1 MSEKSNKKVCVGS
14 LHHITVG
21 VTDIDKSLPFY
32 VDGLGL
38 RKTLDTVV
46 QGEAF
51 ERLLRLPENS
61 SARTVFLQGPDRIG
75 QVELVEW
82 RTSRNSSLEPCRP
95 GSPGLCVLS
104 FSVGRSDFEVIQK
117 QLVHAGAV
125 LWSDPVVS
133 VLDGYGKIMA
143 FVTEDR
149 DGNMIE
155 VVCLPSDEEI
165 SIFRKMEQTNP
176 K

>member
-1 MSEKSNKKVCVGS
+1 MSEAINKKVSAGS

-21 VTDIDKSLPFY
+21 VTDIDKSLSFY

-46 QGEAF
+46 RGEAF
-51 ERLLRLPENS
+51 ERLLRLSENS
-61 SARTVFLQGPDRIG
+61 SARTVFLQGSDRIG

-82 RTSRNSSLEPCRP
+82 RTSQNSTPNPCRP

-104 FSVGRSDFEVIQK
+104 FSVGRSDFEMLQK
-117 QLVHAGAV
+117 QLVNAGAV

-133 VLDGYGKIMA
+133 ILDGYGKIMA

>member
-1 MSEKSNKKVCVGS
+1 MSEEINKKVCAGS
-14 LHHITVG
+14 VHHVSVG

-46 QGEAF
+46 HGEAF

-61 SARTVFLQGPDRIG
+61 SARTVFLQGSDRIG

-82 RTSRNSSLEPCRP
+82 RTSENSTPKPCRP

-104 FSVGRSDFEVIQK
+104 FSVGRSDFEMVQK
-117 QLVHAGAV
+117 QLVDTGAV

-133 VLDGYGKIMA
+133 ILDGYGKIMA

-165 SIFRKMEQTNP
+165 ANFRTLQQSSP
-176 K
+176 S

>member
-1 MSEKSNKKVCVGS
+1 M
-14 LHHITVG
+14 
-21 VTDIDKSLPFY
+21 
-32 VDGLGL
+32 
-38 RKTLDTVV
+38 
-46 QGEAF
+46 
-51 ERLLRLPENS
+51 
-61 SARTVFLQGPDRIG
+61 
-75 QVELVEW
+75 
-82 RTSRNSSLEPCRP
+82 
-95 GSPGLCVLS
+95 
-104 FSVGRSDFEVIQK
+104 IQK
-117 QLVHAGAV
+117 QLVNVGAV

-133 VLDGYGKIMA
+133 ILDGYGKIMA

>member
-1 MSEKSNKKVCVGS
+1 MSETSNKKVCVGS

-51 ERLLRLPENS
+51 ERLLRLPKNS

-82 RTSRNSSLEPCRP
+82 RTSENSTPKPCRP

-104 FSVGRSDFEVIQK
+104 FAVGRSDFEVIQK
-117 QLVHAGAV
+117 QLSDAGAV

-133 VLDGYGKIMA
+133 VLDGYGEIMA
-143 FVTEDR
+143 FVAEDR

-155 VVCLPSDEEI
+155 VVCLPSDKEI
-165 SIFRKMEQTNP
+165 SNFRKLQQTSP

>member
-1 MSEKSNKKVCVGS
+1 MSETLNNKVCAGS
-14 LHHITVG
+14 IHHVTVG
-21 VTDIDKSLPFY
+21 VTSIKMSLPFY

-46 QGEAF
+46 QGEPF
-51 ERLLRLPENS
+51 ERLLRLPVHS
-61 SARTVFLQGPDRIG
+61 SARTVFLQGSDRIG

-82 RTSRNSSLEPCRP
+82 RTGDNSTLAPRRP
-95 GSPGLCVLS
+95 GCPGLCVLS
-104 FSVGRSDFEVIQK
+104 FSVVRSVFQIIQN
-117 QLVHAGAV
+117 QLVLVGAV

-133 VLDGYGKIMA
+133 ILAGYGEIEA

-155 VVCLPSDEEI
+155 IVCLPSDEEI
-165 SIFRKMEQTNP
+165 SSFRSTRRTSSD
-176 K
+176 